1 MEIALENLYE
11 KDNYN
16 LYTGSILVSY
26 CIVSSIPKGMI
37 FNFSPSN
44 SC

>member
-1 MEIALENLYE
+1 MEIALEILYE

-16 LYTGSILVSY
+16 LYTVSILTSY
-26 CIVSSIPKGMI
+26 CVVSSIPKGMI

-44 SC
+44 FC